1 MGKEQG
7 LTEISTQMD
16 GLTRQAE
23 KLRGPKALSPAPPP
37 HSLGPDTE
45 RPCGSCLHVL
55 ESQEGGASLPLTLYP
70 SLPAAWTVTRPP

>member
-7 LTEISTQMD
+7 LIEISTQMD

-23 KLRGPKALSPAPPP
+23 KLRRPKAISRAPP

-45 RPCGSCLHVL
+45 CSCGFCLHV
-55 ESQEGGASLPLTLYP
+55 P
-70 SLPAAWTVTRPP
+70 